1 MRESW
6 NRLETFWL
14 VEALG
19 QVERD
24 GYFEDNEVLGCLAQN
39 ATLLEANDEELVVRR
54 AQELSVR
61 HPRVIRLR
69 TNIGHLVTSARH
81 LLTVCIFVSLVAGMS
96 AASAIFGAGN
106 SINIVTAWIA
116 LVGVN
121 LLSLVLTVS
130 LVLAAPGKMQFSL
143 PGAWLWLLGR
153 VGRKYNAPLLLR
165 SLGTLVARTGKIG
178 AFLTNFSHIFW
189 ITITAG
195 AVFACLSFFLFRQYA
210 FVWET
215 TILPKG
221 FFVGFTDL
229 VGRLPCMVDLFS
241 PCPSAADVIDLADSD
256 DTRKA
261 WTRWLLG
268 SIIVYGLL
276 PRLVALAASFWST
289 RRSIDRLSVDI
300 TIPYYFLLAKRIRDR
315 IAPGDEIVDPDPGNI
330 TPTGAPPSS
339 QEPDPPRQILGA
351 IIPYEVRNLQDI
363 DPTSFK
369 SPVSLAKNVRTYADQ
384 QHALQMLSTA
394 PVFNNLLFI
403 ADAGVSADRGA
414 FQFLRQVRE
423 RTTNLKVALLGQ
435 SDARKDKLENW
446 LEGLAEMGIAN
457 QDVFSQLEPALNW
470 LATQGGNSS

>member
-153 VGRKYNAPLLLR
+153 VGRKYNAPLLLLAGDARRTNRQDWRVLDEFQPHFLDHYHRRR
-165 SLGTLVARTGKIG
+165 SLRLPLV
-178 AFLTNFSHIFW
+178 
-189 ITITAG
+189 
-195 AVFACLSFFLFRQYA
+195 LSFPA
-210 FVWET
+210 
-215 TILPKG
+215 ICI
-221 FFVGFTDL
+221 
-229 VGRLPCMVDLFS
+229 RLGNDHS
-241 PCPSAADVIDLADSD
+241 PQGLLCRIHRLRRSAAMHGGPIQPVPV
-256 DTRKA
+256 
-261 WTRWLLG
+261 G
-268 SIIVYGLL
+268 SGCNR
-276 PRLVALAASFWST
+276 PCRL
-289 RRSIDRLSVDI
+289 R
-300 TIPYYFLLAKRIRDR
+300 
-315 IAPGDEIVDPDPGNI
+315 
-330 TPTGAPPSS
+330 
-339 QEPDPPRQILGA
+339 
-351 IIPYEVRNLQDI
+351 
-363 DPTSFK
+363 
-369 SPVSLAKNVRTYADQ
+369 
-384 QHALQMLSTA
+384 
-394 PVFNNLLFI
+394 
-403 ADAGVSADRGA
+403 
-414 FQFLRQVRE
+414 
-423 RTTNLKVALLGQ
+423 
-435 SDARKDKLENW
+435 
-446 LEGLAEMGIAN
+446 
-457 QDVFSQLEPALNW
+457 
-470 LATQGGNSS
+470 